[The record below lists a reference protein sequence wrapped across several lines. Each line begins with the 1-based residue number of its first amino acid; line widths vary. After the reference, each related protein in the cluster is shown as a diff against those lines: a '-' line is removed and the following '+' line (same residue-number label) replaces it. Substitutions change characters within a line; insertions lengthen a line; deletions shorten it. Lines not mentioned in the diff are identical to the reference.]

1 MGFIGWIIV
10 GGLAGWL
17 AEKFMKADHGI
28 LTNIFVGMLGG
39 IVGGWFFGL
48 INIGVQEGFVGS
60 LLTATV
66 GACII
71 IWIYRAIRNKE
82 QGRPVDPIM
91 PPQRRNDSDD
101 FTGIN

>member
-10 GGLAGWL
+10 GGIAGFI
-17 AEKFMKADHGI
+17 AEKFMQANHGI

-39 IVGGWFFGL
+39 MVGGWVFGILGLNFGGFFGS
-48 INIGVQEGFVGS
+48 II
-60 LLTATV
+60 TAAV

-82 QGRPVDPIM
+82 QGHPVDPIM
-91 PPQRRNDSDD
+91 PSGRDKSDD
-101 FTGIN
+101 FTGMN